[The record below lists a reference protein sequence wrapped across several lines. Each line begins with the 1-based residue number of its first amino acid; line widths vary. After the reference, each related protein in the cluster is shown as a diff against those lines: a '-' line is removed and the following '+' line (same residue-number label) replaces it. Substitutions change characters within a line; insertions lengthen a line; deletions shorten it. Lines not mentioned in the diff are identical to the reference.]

1 MTKVKIPPEERIY
14 DVDGYW
20 LRAACVCVKDQSES
34 EVLLISSSAHPDRW
48 IVPGGKMQVNEAPE
62 YSAMRE
68 ALEEGGAIGILGRYL
83 GTFDNNERRHRTKVF
98 VLYVNRLADEYEDLE
113 RRKRKWFSVDEAH
126 KLLVAYKPIQATYLV
141 AMKQTQENRTESAS
155 N

>member
-1 MTKVKIPPEERIY
+1 
-14 DVDGYW
+14 
-20 LRAACVCVKDQSES
+20 
-34 EVLLISSSAHPDRW
+34 
-48 IVPGGKMQVNEAPE
+48 MQVNEAPE

-83 GTFDNNERRHRTKVF
+83 GTFDNDERRHRTKVF

-126 KLLVAYKPIQATYLV
+126 KLLVAYKPIQATYLM